1 MESSPVS
8 HSKPAPQ
15 KRVALV
21 LQYLGARFWGWQRQR
36 QGRTVQAV
44 LEETIGAITGE
55 SITVHCAGRTDSG
68 VHAAAQVAHFDTH
81 SPIPGDRWMTV
92 LNGRLPEDLLIRGS
106 TEVDPSWHARFSAI
120 YRRYRYTL
128 YTDPRPNL
136 FLRPYVW
143 HYYYSPLEVEPIR
156 QALAPL
162 LGQHH
167 LSAFERA
174 GSDRPHAW
182 VEVQEVLCQR
192 RGPLIEIEIQASGFL
207 YGMMRLLVG
216 MLVRVGEGALSPGAF
231 EQIWQQERR
240 DLVKHSAPA
249 KGLCL
254 LRVGYPNPPFPP
266 AAWYNSQPL
275 FLLPTELRLSTAT
288 SPAAAGMDVP
298 HGLSFAPGSFESS
311 DFRLP
316 A

>member
-1 MESSPVS
+1 M
-8 HSKPAPQ
+8 A
-15 KRVALV
+15 
-21 LQYLGARFWGWQRQR
+21 
-36 QGRTVQAV
+36 
-44 LEETIGAITGE
+44 
-55 SITVHCAGRTDSG
+55 
-68 VHAAAQVAHFDTH
+68 
-81 SPIPGDRWMTV
+81 V

-106 TEVDPSWHARFSAI
+106 AEVDADWHARFSAS

-143 HYYYSPLEVEPIR
+143 HYYQAPLEVAPIR

-162 LGQHH
+162 VGQHH

-216 MLVRVGEGALSPGAF
+216 MLVRVGEGALSPEGF

-254 LRVGYPNPPFPP
+254 LRVGYPNAPFPP

-275 FLLPTELRLSTAT
+275 FLLPAELQHAAAT
-288 SPAAAGMDVP
+288 PAATAGMDTS
-298 HGLSFAPGSFESS
+298 HSLSFAPGSFESS
-311 DFRLP
+311 NFCLP